1 MATGSAADFGQS
13 RRKAE
18 RLLALTSILQQG
30 RPVTLSELREQYDL
44 YEGNNEDSARRKF
57 ERDKAELRDLGVE
70 IATIKYDDIPAYW
83 IQRESVKKTLIRW
96 TDEELDTLAVLTAT
110 IGDDATGAAL
120 AKLAGSSG
128 AFAVDE
134 PPATIAMDL
143 TIPGEVSEAIAEH
156 RQLAIRYRN
165 AEGVESERTIEPWDI
180 RTRNGLLYIVG
191 FDLQS
196 DEERTFRVDRLVDE
210 PTLGGPADHERPD
223 GPPRPVYPDE
233 RFDIDA
239 QVPASLR
246 DDLAAAG
253 GRVTG
258 EGDDWLEVQFP
269 QARSEPV
276 LGWALRSGA
285 VIVAP
290 PELAEEA
297 RARAERLVRRH
308 RGRAAA
314 VPRPPIRPARTS
326 TLSSV
331 RLERL
336 LALPT
341 WLGER
346 KGVTREEIASAFA
359 ITLEEV
365 DAELELLDMIDV
377 PGIGSVGEVED
388 RNGQIVYH
396 RFVQEPVAKLTPTD
410 ALRLMLLVETGAAVL
425 SETEAPALR
434 SIAERL
440 REALPASAQVEFAGL
455 EHAELDGIKQ
465 AIREGQLVQFEY
477 KGRKDTRWRDRDVAP
492 SRLMVAN
499 GAIYLAGTDV
509 HSGEERNFRLDRMTN
524 VTLAGPIPA
533 ARVGTP
539 RPTYVPT
546 EDETEVVLLLSTKAT
561 WIVTQV
567 TPDASAPTGNGGAV
581 VVVRTDATDWL
592 LSHVMAAGG
601 EAELL
606 VPQDLRGRIRKRAE
620 QLLAAIEARTS

>member
-1 MATGSAADFGQS
+1 MATGSAANFGQS

-30 RPVTLSELREQYDL
+30 RPVTLSELRERYDL
-44 YEGNNEDSARRKF
+44 YADTNEDSARRKF

-70 IATIKYDDIPAYW
+70 IATITYDDTPAYW
-83 IQRESVKKTLIRW
+83 IHRNSVKKTVIRW
-96 TDEELDTLAVLTAT
+96 SDEELDTLAVLTAT

-128 AFAVDE
+128 AFAADD
-134 PPATIAMDL
+134 PSATIAMNL
-143 TIPGEVSEAIAEH
+143 TIPDEVSEAIAEH
-156 RQLAIRYRN
+156 GQLAIRYRN
-165 AEGVESERTIEPWDI
+165 AEGVVSERIIEPWDI

-196 DEERTFRVDRLVDE
+196 GEERTFRVDRLVE
-210 PTLGGPADHERPD
+210 TPTLGGPADHERPD

-239 QVPASLR
+239 HVPTTMR
-246 DDLAAAG
+246 DDLVAAG
-253 GRVTG
+253 GSVTG
-258 EGDDWLEVQFP
+258 QEDDWLEVRFTD
-269 QARSEPV
+269 ARSEPV

-285 VIVAP
+285 VVVAP
-290 PELAEEA
+290 PALAAEA
-297 RARAERLVRRH
+297 RARAERLVKRH
-308 RGRAAA
+308 RGTATA

-346 KGVTREEIASAFA
+346 QGVTRDEIASAFA
-359 ITLEEV
+359 ITLDEV

-377 PGIGSVGEVED
+377 PGIGSVGEVEERD
-388 RNGQIVYH
+388 GQIVYH
-396 RFVQEPVAKLTPTD
+396 RFVQEPVANLTPTD

-434 SIAERL
+434 SIADRL
-440 REALPASAQVEFAGL
+440 RQALPASAQVEFAGL

-465 AIREGQLVQFEY
+465 AIREGQLLRFEY
-477 KGRKDTRWRDRDVAP
+477 KGRKDTAWRDREVAP

-499 GAIYLAGTDV
+499 GAVYLAGTDV

-524 VTLAGPIPA
+524 VELAGPIPA

-539 RPTYVPT
+539 TPAYVPT
-546 EDETEVVLLLSTKAT
+546 DDEVEVVLLLSTKAT

-567 TPDASAPTGNGGAV
+567 TPDASAPTEDGGAV
-581 VVVRTDATDWL
+581 VVVRTDAADWL

-606 VPQDLRGRIRKRAE
+606 APADLRTRVRERAE
-620 QLLAAIEARTS
+620 ELLAAIDARTS